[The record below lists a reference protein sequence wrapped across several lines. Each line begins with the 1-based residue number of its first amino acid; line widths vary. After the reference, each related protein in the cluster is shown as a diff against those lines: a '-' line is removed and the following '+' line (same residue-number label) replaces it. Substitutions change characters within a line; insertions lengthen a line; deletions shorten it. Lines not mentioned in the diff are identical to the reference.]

1 MIETHLS
8 QTLPPI
14 DTDGFMQDPAL
25 WTEQIATTIARL
37 DGIQDLTDSHW
48 RVIEYLRDH
57 YLRNGTLPVM
67 RHVCLTL
74 HQSQNCV
81 DELFRTPREAWRIAG
96 LPNPGEEAKSY
107 M

>member
-1 MIETHLS
+1 MNDTHLTS
-8 QTLPPI
+8 ILPPI
-14 DTDGFMQDPAL
+14 DADGFMQDPTL
-25 WTEQIATTIARL
+25 WTEQIATLIAHL
-37 DGIQDLTDSHW
+37 DGIPELTNTHW
-48 RVIEYLRDH
+48 QVIEYLRDH

-67 RHVCLTL
+67 RHVCLSL
-74 HQSQNCV
+74 HQGQHCI

>member
-1 MIETHLS
+1 MIDTRLPP
-8 QTLPPI
+8 TLPPF
-14 DTDGFMQDPAL
+14 DADGFLKDPAL

-37 DGIQDLTDSHW
+37 DGIQALTDTHF
-48 RVIEYLRDH
+48 RVIDYLRDH
-57 YLRNGTLPVM
+57 YLHYGTLPVM

-74 HQSQNCV
+74 QQDRHCV
-81 DELFRTPREAWRIAG
+81 DELFRSPREAWRIAG